1 MYMNELKICKYY
13 FIRNNRNEEDSR
25 SLKFY
30 MTSE

>member
-13 FIRNNRNEEDSR
+13 FILKNRNEEDSR
-25 SLKFY
+25 SLKFC